1 MPKAAPL
8 GSTPDKYAQA
18 QPLWARIAVALRG
31 RILAGEWKA
40 GEAITAESALSEFYG
55 VALGTMRGAIQSLVE
70 DGLLERVH
78 GRGTFVR
85 GGLTGAT
92 MVRFFRFGMAEGD
105 VPQSTIRSVKRIKAP
120 SLAAREL
127 LLAADE
133 QAICIERARSWE
145 GKVQLLETIYLP
157 HRPFAPL
164 LALKPSDYAE
174 LLYPMYAERLGIT
187 INRVVDELSFGR
199 LSAPQA
205 RALDLPVAH
214 PALRVERV
222 AFDLAG
228 RRVEFRTT
236 VGNADNF
243 RYRAEIK

>member
-1 MPKAAPL
+1 MPKPALAS
-8 GSTPDKYAQA
+8 STPDKYAQA

-70 DGLLERVH
+70 DGLLERIH

-92 MVRFFRFGMAEGD
+92 MVRFFRFGVAEGD
-105 VPQSTIRSVKRIKAP
+105 VPESTIRSVKSVKAP
-120 SLAAREL
+120 TLAAREL

-133 QAICIERARSWE
+133 KVICIERQRSWD
-145 GKVQLLETIYLP
+145 GKVQLLETIWLP
-157 HRPFAPL
+157 HGLFSPLLEIKPSEFAPL
-164 LALKPSDYAE
+164 V
-174 LLYPMYAERLGIT
+174 YPMYAERLGIT
-187 INRVVDELSFGR
+187 VNRVVDELSFSR
-199 LSAPQA
+199 LSSPQA
-205 RALDLPVAH
+205 RVLDLPVGH